1 MLTQEQI
8 KKLKPGDPLI
18 VHGKFEGID
27 RDGDIIIEAKTT
39 DSFSDEVVK
48 DTKYFHISCVSMPPE
63 KPIEIFHTTKI
74 PEVYP
79 KYDPCRKFRK
89 GDMVRYCAP
98 DGRIYADRGSLREH
112 IKNRDLTHVVRDEQ
126 ENGRVGVYDP
136 LDEENPYYVPA
147 HSLELVTPVE
157 ELEPYFVGESENSYD
172 LFRRTDNGNQLR
184 TSFWWK
190 HNPYPEKLE
199 MTEEE
204 AKAVAEAE
212 CARLNEEYR
221 KEQNNG

>member
-1 MLTQEQI
+1 MNIEDI
-8 KKLKPGDPLI
+8 KVGETYNVRMRVTYKEKDQVRVENPMVSVYGC
-18 VHGKFEGID
+18 EYM
-27 RDGDIIIEAKTT
+27 II
-39 DSFSDEVVK
+39 SH
-48 DTKYFHISCVSMPPE
+48 KYIHAIPSCVSMPPE
-63 KPIEIFHTTKI
+63 KPIEIFHTTEI
-74 PEVYP
+74 PETYP

-157 ELEPYFVGESENSYD
+157 ELEPYCVRKYSTFYAVEKYNNHKDRPATYD
-172 LFRRTDNGNQLR
+172 IYFHQN
-184 TSFWWK
+184 
-190 HNPYPEKLE
+190 
-199 MTEEE
+199 
-204 AKAVAEAE
+204 AKAAAEAE

-221 KEQNNG
+221 KEQK